1 MREGY
6 GGSMAGSQYRAVSK
20 NTHTLATTSSSGS
33 IIRLCGDMSVS
44 NGVRIFKAEIGQQGS
59 SDDAV
64 STRRLEILETISRE
78 QGLGRG

>member
-1 MREGY
+1 
-6 GGSMAGSQYRAVSK
+6 MAGSQYRAVSK